1 MTAGGA
7 ERAVAPAGG
16 AAGGTVA
23 ATPRGSGRAAITTA
37 AREIFAERGYHG
49 TSIRDIAERAGLSLS
64 ALYYWHPS
72 KQHLLA
78 ALLEESTQD
87 YFSTCAEA
95 LAAAGADPVA
105 RLRAMVA
112 ASIEYRVRRRI
123 ESNLTTREWRNLD
136 PDLRERVDALRR
148 DATALWAEVIQEG
161 VAAGAFHCAHPDD
174 ARRAIVAAC
183 NAVAQWY
190 EPTGELGLPDLVERY
205 TDIALRIVDARPA

>member
-7 ERAVAPAGG
+7 GRALDTAGG
-16 AAGGTVA
+16 GAP

-87 YFSTCAEA
+87 YFRTCAEA
-95 LAAAGADPVA
+95 LAATGADPVA
-105 RLRAMVA
+105 RLRAMVR

-136 PDLRERVDALRR
+136 PELRERVDAMRR
-148 DATALWAEVIQEG
+148 DATALWAEVIHEG

-190 EPTGELGLPDLVERY
+190 EPTGELGLPELVERY
-205 TDIALRIVDARPA
+205 TDIALRIVDARPGS

>member
-1 MTAGGA
+1 MTAG
-7 ERAVAPAGG
+7 ERALDTPG
-16 AAGGTVA
+16 AVP
-23 ATPRGSGRAAITTA
+23 ATPRGSGRAAITAA

-49 TSIRDIAERAGLSLS
+49 TSIRDIAQRAGLSLS

-87 YFSTCAEA
+87 YFRTSAEA
-95 LAAAGADPVA
+95 VAAAGADPAA
-105 RLRAMVA
+105 RLRAMVR

-136 PDLRERVDALRR
+136 PELRERVDAQRR
-148 DATALWAEVIQEG
+148 DATALWAEVIQGG
-161 VAAGAFHCAHPDD
+161 VDAGAFRCAHPDD

-205 TDIALRIVDARPA
+205 TDIALRIVDAAPDR

>member
-1 MTAGGA
+1 MTAG
-7 ERAVAPAGG
+7 RALDA
-16 AAGGTVA
+16 AAGGTG
-23 ATPRGSGRAAITTA
+23 ATPRGSGRAAITAA

-87 YFSTCAEA
+87 YFRTCERA
-95 LAAAGADPVA
+95 LAAAGDDPPA
-105 RLRAMVA
+105 RLRAMVG

-136 PDLRERVDALRR
+136 PELRERVDALRR
-148 DATALWAEVIQEG
+148 DATALWAEVIREG
-161 VAAGAFHCAHPDD
+161 VDAGAFGCAHPDD

-190 EPTGELGLPDLVERY
+190 EPSGELGLPELKQRY
-205 TDIALRIVDARPA
+205 TDIALRIVDARAA

>member
-7 ERAVAPAGG
+7 GRALD
-16 AAGGTVA
+16 AAGAPA
-23 ATPRGSGRAAITTA
+23 ATPRGSGRAAITAA

-95 LAAAGADPVA
+95 LAAAGADPLA
-105 RLRAMVA
+105 RLRAMVR

-136 PDLRERVDALRR
+136 PDLRERVDTLRR

-161 VAAGAFHCAHPDD
+161 VSAGAFRCAHPDD

-190 EPTGELGLPDLVERY
+190 EPSGELGLPELVERY
-205 TDIALRIVDARPA
+205 TDIALRIVDAAPAR